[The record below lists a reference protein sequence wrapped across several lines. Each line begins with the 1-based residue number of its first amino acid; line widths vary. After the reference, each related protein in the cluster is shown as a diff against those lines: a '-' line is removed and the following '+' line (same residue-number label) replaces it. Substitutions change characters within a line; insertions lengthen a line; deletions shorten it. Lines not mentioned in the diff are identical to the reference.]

1 MGFWSITLNLLKDG
15 GKEKSDFEVHSLI
28 SSSDLNSLENNILF
42 DYNLNDNSMK
52 TEDQTTSPNPKV
64 K

>member
-1 MGFWSITLNLLKDG
+1 MGFWSIALNLLKDE
-15 GKEKSDFEVHSLI
+15 GKEKSDFKVHSLI
-28 SSSDLNSLENNILF
+28 SSSDLNSVDNNILF